1 VPPVEHRVVCAGWE
15 LAFPPAGGKASSH
28 PAAAALAPAM
38 RDELARVALAAASG
52 AGGEPL
58 RRSRH
63 ASTYRV
69 PWPHGGNHVGRE
81 VYVKVFDASR
91 GLASLKERVRG
102 SKATNMARMLATLE
116 KAGFRV
122 PSLLMIGRER
132 NRRRSIVVTTAAVG
146 ESLAELF
153 ARDGSGAVQHK
164 RTLLHALG
172 SEVARLHRAGFVH
185 GDLTPHN
192 VFVDNGAS
200 VQFTFI
206 DHDRTR
212 RTAAKGAQRRRLR
225 NLVQLGRFEFEGLTR
240 ADRMRFF
247 RAYAAALELGGGRSA
262 MRRVVKMIAARQAE
276 MARPRVR
283 KRRGNTA

>member
-1 VPPVEHRVVCAGWE
+1 MEHRLLRAGWE

-28 PAAAALAPAM
+28 PVAAALAPAM
-38 RDELARVALAAASG
+38 REELARVALEAASG

-69 PWPHGGNHVGRE
+69 PWPHGGNHGRE

-91 GLASLKERVRG
+91 GLASLKDRVRG
-102 SKATNMARMLATLE
+102 SKATNAARMLATLE
-116 KAGFRV
+116 KAGFKV

-132 NRRRSIVVTTAAVG
+132 AGGRTIVVTTAAAG

-153 ARDGSGAVQHK
+153 TRDGSGAVQHK
-164 RTLLHALG
+164 RTLLRALG

-192 VFVDNGAS
+192 IFVDKRAS

-206 DHDRTR
+206 DHDRTQ
-212 RTAAKGAQRRRLR
+212 RTAAKGMQRRRLR

-247 RAYAAALELGGGRSA
+247 RSYADTLELGGGRSA
-262 MRRVVKMIAARQAE
+262 MRRVMKMIAARQAE

-283 KRRGNTA
+283 KRRGDPV